1 MAFLNPI
8 SPSDSIVVGIS
19 TVGDGLSA
27 NESNNSVF
35 CRNSV
40 IRSNETLAK
49 RQDVRER
56 AKRLNKA
63 NLASCH

>member
-8 SPSDSIVVGIS
+8 SSSDSIVVGIS
-19 TVGDGLSA
+19 TVCDGFSA

-40 IRSNETLAK
+40 MRSNETLAE
-49 RQDVRER
+49 RQDVRGR
-56 AKRLNKA
+56 SKRLNRA
-63 NLASCH
+63 NLAPRY